1 VSAIGFVR
9 RLARLVGVAVVM
21 AGAPVSFAWG
31 QQDAADSGLVNEVIV
46 VPVGDHSISVLVSH
60 SPGATRFTHAA
71 ALFPGDPGRGNLRV
85 EDGEIRY
92 NNQRGNFL
100 VRARRHFLEDGVLT
114 VVVDAP
120 SDQQTGLF
128 NHSFRASARYG
139 EDVRAVVA
147 AINARYGALDWTF
160 AGHSEGAVSA
170 VHAARMAGP
179 AVKRVVLAAALTSSN
194 YQGNGVSFSDVKK
207 IRVPILWVH
216 HKHDPCSHTSYGR
229 AKDFAEDSRSA
240 LLTVTGSKNARGD
253 ACKPYSEHGF
263 AGMEPQTVKAILAW
277 IRTGEAPAVVAD

>member
-1 VSAIGFVR
+1 VPTIGLVR
-9 RLARLVGVAVVM
+9 RLARFVGTVVVA
-21 AGAPVSFAWG
+21 ACALTSPALA
-31 QQDAADSGLVNEVIV
+31 QQDAADSGLANEVVV
-46 VPVGDHSISVLVSH
+46 VPVQDHSISVLVSH
-60 SPGATRFTHAA
+60 PPGATQFTHAV
-71 ALFPGDPGRGNLRV
+71 ALFPGEPGRGNLRV
-85 EDGEIRY
+85 EDGEIKY

-128 NHSFRASARYG
+128 THSFRASARYG
-139 EDVRAVVA
+139 ENIRAVVV
-147 AINARYGALDWTF
+147 AINARYGTLDWTF

-170 VHAARMAGP
+170 VHAARMSGP
-179 AVKRVVLAAALTSSN
+179 EVKRVVLAAALTSPN

-216 HKHDPCSHTSYGR
+216 HKYDPCSYTSYGR

-263 AGMEPQTVKAILAW
+263 AGMEQKTIKAILAW
-277 IRTGEAPAVVAD
+277 IRTGEAPAVIAD